1 MSSFFRILLV
11 IALVGASITPALA
24 QQDRGHG
31 SIYYS
36 PSGHRIGWARSLS
49 DDSSADHVA
58 SAMCQGGQIDSYALN
73 AYSGSQG
80 GVSATGTGPDLT
92 TVLSDCFK
100 VIKFD
105 SSANHQCGGFGFNA
119 DGRYSRGVRKSS
131 KSAVQ
136 DDLSSWGQQFVV
148 CNDDASVSGFD
159 KFVGALDALSKALGG
174 HSHGTNSGNGG
185 YTGGNGGYVAGSG
198 GTSISFT
205 NTTTIAV
212 SLGLKC
218 ANEQSYHAI
227 QIPARATQ
235 TYDAS
240 SWGSSCTSYAVQI
253 TTTNND
259 GSQTQ
264 NQHTVNAGGPYTI
277 VFNGDSLDLG
287 AAPAAPALVVF
298 NDTSQLVNFTVTCP
312 NLSPTNLTVAAGSSS
327 SHVLHCSQ
335 GAMLTIT
342 TGSNANSTTKLYPV
356 VNGRT
361 YHIRLDPNLNVYTLV
376 SQ

>member
-1 MSSFFRILLV
+1 MSTFFRVLSLILLAG
-11 IALVGASITPALA
+11 ISTAPAIA
-24 QQDRGHG
+24 QQNRGHG

-49 DDSSADHVA
+49 DDSNADHVA
-58 SAMCQGGQIDSYALN
+58 SAMCQGGQIDSFSLN

-92 TVLSDCFK
+92 SPLSDCFK

-105 SSANHQCGGFGFNA
+105 SAANHQCGGFGFNA
-119 DGRYSRGVRKSS
+119 DGRFSKGVRESNKGS
-131 KSAVQ
+131 VQ
-136 DDLSSWGQQFVV
+136 DDLSSWQQQFVV

-159 KFVGALDALSKALGG
+159 KFVGALDALSKAFGG
-174 HSHGTNSGNGG
+174 RSHETNNGNSGYNP
-185 YTGGNGGYVAGSG
+185 GNVQGTG

-205 NTTTIAV
+205 NTTTVAV

-218 ANEQSYHAI
+218 ANEQSYHAV
-227 QIPARATQ
+227 QIPVGATQ

-240 SWGSSCTSYAVQI
+240 SWGSSCGSYTVQI

-264 NQHTVNAGGPYTI
+264 NQHTVNAGGPYAI
-277 VFNGDSLDLG
+277 VYNGDSLDLRS
-287 AAPAAPALVVF
+287 APVAPAPALVVF
-298 NDTSQLVNFTVTCP
+298 NDTAQPVNFTVSCP
-312 NLSPTNLTVAAGSSS
+312 NLKPTNLTVAANSSS
-327 SHVLHCSQ
+327 SHVLHCSE
-335 GAMLTIT
+335 GAMLTLS
-342 TGSNANSTTKLYPV
+342 TGTSANSTTKLYPV

-361 YHIRLDPNLNVYTLV
+361 YHIRTDPNLNVFTLV
-376 SQ
+376 AQ